1 MSIQIITDSGA
12 DLPQSYIR
20 EHQIAF
26 LPLVVHWNGQDYEDG
41 ITIEPKQVY
50 DAMRG
55 GDVVRTAQPSPLA
68 MKELFLPY
76 AKENRPCL
84 YIAFSSKLSGTYQ
97 TAMAVRSELLDEYPE
112 FRLTIIDSKCASLGQ
127 GLAVMKAVELAKQN
141 TPYNLLCETIEAYCR
156 HMEHIFT
163 VDNLDYLAR
172 GGRISKTAA
181 AFGGLLNIKPL
192 LHVEDGALIP
202 LEKLRGRKKVLKRM
216 VELMGERGDDLQK
229 QTIGISH
236 ADDEETALELKQM
249 IEETHGCTRFFL
261 SDIGSVIGA
270 HAGPGTIALFF
281 LNKYIEI

>member
-50 DAMRG
+50 DAMRQG
-55 GDVVRTAQPSPLA
+55 HTVKTAQPSPLA

-97 TAMAVRSELLDEYPE
+97 TAIAVRSELLDEYPE

-127 GLAVMKAVELAKQN
+127 GS
-141 TPYNLLCETIEAYCR
+141 P
-156 HMEHIFT
+156 
-163 VDNLDYLAR
+163 
-172 GGRISKTAA
+172 S
-181 AFGGLLNIKPL
+181 
-192 LHVEDGALIP
+192 
-202 LEKLRGRKKVLKRM
+202 
-216 VELMGERGDDLQK
+216 
-229 QTIGISH
+229 
-236 ADDEETALELKQM
+236 
-249 IEETHGCTRFFL
+249 
-261 SDIGSVIGA
+261 
-270 HAGPGTIALFF
+270 
-281 LNKYIEI
+281 